1 MNRYS
6 LRTIWLLLLLLLLS
20 TVVPVSAQDDGCPVD
35 VQLALEQSQ
44 GICVNIGTDQVCYGN
59 LHVTAEPQPE
69 VEQFLFEQPGDRE
82 DVIVVRSLSL
92 SAMDPETN
100 AWGIAHMRL
109 LVNSAALE
117 PAEVRLVLFGDVD
130 LENQAE
136 NRKLLNVTVTVRD
149 YINVRQFPYNGA
161 GIVTTLAPGDTVT
174 AIGRLADSSW
184 LRLETEEDGV
194 VGWVLASLVT
204 VDGDPDTLTPESA
217 TVPFYSPMQAF
228 LYSSGDTSSCTSAPS
243 SGLLIQTPEG
253 QARVTFLIN
262 EVSIDLVSG
271 QTGSTAF
278 IEAQPEDNMA
288 VTVLQGS
295 VSVTVGDIGYTAIAG
310 SQITVPLGPDLSPT
324 GSPTMPQ
331 PFDPAL
337 VEGLV
342 SLGIDPTLV
351 PPPPAT
357 LQMIYDANNPDVSST
372 DESMVSTDEESVGD
386 TRSTDG
392 GSTASDDGE
401 SPPEDPE
408 DDSCPEPPCNDC
420 NGASCEAPGHNK

>member
-1 MNRYS
+1 
-6 LRTIWLLLLLLLLS
+6 
-20 TVVPVSAQDDGCPVD
+20 
-35 VQLALEQSQ
+35 
-44 GICVNIGTDQVCYGN
+44 
-59 LHVTAEPQPE
+59 
-69 VEQFLFEQPGDRE
+69 
-82 DVIVVRSLSL
+82 
-92 SAMDPETN
+92 
-100 AWGIAHMRL
+100 MRL

-136 NRKLLNVTVTVRD
+136 NRKVLNVTVTVRD
-149 YINVRQFPYNGA
+149 YINVRQFPYAGA
-161 GIVTTLAPGDTVT
+161 GIVATLAPGDTVT

-217 TVPFYSPMQAF
+217 TAPFYSPMQAF
-228 LYSSGDTSSCTSAPS
+228 LYSSGDASSCTSAPS
-243 SGLLIQTPEG
+243 SGMLIQTPEG

-271 QTGSTAF
+271 QTGSTTF

-295 VSVTVGDIGYTAIAG
+295 VNVTVGDIGYTAIAG

-324 GSPTMPQ
+324 GPPTMPQ
-331 PFDPAL
+331 PFNPTL
-337 VEGLV
+337 VAGLV

-351 PPPPAT
+351 PPLPAT
-357 LQMIYDANNPDVSST
+357 LQMIYDANNPTASST
-372 DESMVSTDEESVGD
+372 DDGVASTDGESVGD
-386 TRSTDG
+386 TGSTDG
-392 GSTASDDGE
+392 SSTSSDGGGAPPEEDDG
-401 SPPEDPE
+401 
-408 DDSCPEPPCNDC
+408 CPEPPCNDC